1 VLGMI
6 TAERVEAAEAELARN
21 APTGYLIGLGRA
33 LVELDG
39 ELDWPY
45 FLEKPYKWA
54 REYVAWL
61 DHDRPDTG
69 DGAAWDSFADAV
81 EEVRR

>member
-1 VLGMI
+1 MI
-6 TAERVEAAEAELARN
+6 TAERIENAEAELRRARVDK
-21 APTGYLIGLGRA
+21 ALVELGRA

-45 FLEKPYKWA
+45 FLGRPEKWA

-61 DHDRPDTG
+61 DHDSPS
-69 DGAAWDSFADAV
+69 DSGEDEWEAFADAV
-81 EEVRR
+81 AEVRR

>member
-1 VLGMI
+1 MI
-6 TAERVEAAEAELARN
+6 TDARIENAERELERN
-21 APTGYLIGLGRA
+21 RPTGYLIGLGRA

-45 FLEKPYKWA
+45 FLEKPWNWA

-69 DGAAWDSFADAV
+69 DGAAWEAFADAV
-81 EEVRR
+81 EEARR

>member
-1 VLGMI
+1 VI
-6 TAERVEAAEAELARN
+6 TPERIENAKAELRRARVDV
-21 APTGYLIGLGRA
+21 ALVALGRV

-45 FLEKPYKWA
+45 YLGRPEKWA
-54 REYVAWL
+54 REYVAWC
-61 DHDRPDTG
+61 DHGQPSDPGSTS
-69 DGAAWDSFADAV
+69 WESFADAI